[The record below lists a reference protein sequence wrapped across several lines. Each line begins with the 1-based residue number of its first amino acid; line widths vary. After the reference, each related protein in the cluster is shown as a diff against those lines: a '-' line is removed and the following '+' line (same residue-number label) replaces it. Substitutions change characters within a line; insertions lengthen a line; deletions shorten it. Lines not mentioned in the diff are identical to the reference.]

1 MLNQTNAS
9 KFPKSPPS
17 SPANPK
23 SQISKHNFSFL
34 YVIGKGGFGRVWK
47 VKNKKT
53 EKLYALKEMS
63 KLKVLDKK
71 AGNEVWLLP
80 CNKDY
85 NPIKITKDRLKI
97 QGILYGIVRKY
108 N

>member
-47 VKNKKT
+47 VQNKKT
-53 EKLYALKEMS
+53 EKLYALKDMY
-63 KLKVLDKK
+63 K
-71 AGNEVWLLP
+71 
-80 CNKDY
+80 
-85 NPIKITKDRLKI
+85 
-97 QGILYGIVRKY
+97 
-108 N
+108 